1 MHFSQR
7 YFNVN
12 VYVYVYAYNYMREC
26 VWFLHVQVC
35 VISYIQNFTNLYS
48 SLYTTLLPSHPLKFS
63 PPPPPLFP
71 YLACLVELE
80 LRREPPPLIP
90 PFLALLARVLQ
101 SHRSRERRQKT
112 RRRRTDAQHRDGS
125 RVIHRPRACA
135 SFSVS
140 REVPHPSEISALVF
154 TMPTLPRQ

>member
-1 MHFSQR
+1 M
-7 YFNVN
+7 
-12 VYVYVYAYNYMREC
+12 C
-26 VWFLHVQVC
+26 GLHVQVC

-71 YLACLVELE
+71 YLACLIELA
-80 LRREPPPLIP
+80 LRREPPPPIP
-90 PFLALLARVLQ
+90 PFLALLARFLQ
-101 SHRSRERRQKT
+101 SHRSRERRQKP

-140 REVPHPSEISALVF
+140 REVPHLSEGAAFAF
-154 TMPTLPRQ
+154 TIPILPRQ